1 MRLAPL
7 ISPLLPQRRKGAL
20 IQRILCDGRRG
31 LDRLLAGVPTPLGHF
46 HQVQAVSRYLIC
58 TPKSAV
64 VGKLRELAPNLKNGM
79 QAGFADALEA
89 VVRTGYK
96 AFINERNPL
105 TGQVA
110 LHAQAPEKRL
120 QQPEAQ
126 P

>member
-1 MRLAPL
+1 M
-7 ISPLLPQRRKGAL
+7 
-20 IQRILCDGRRG
+20 
-31 LDRLLAGVPTPLGHF
+31 PLGHF
-46 HQVQAVSRYLIC
+46 HQAQAVSRYLIR
-58 TPKSAV
+58 TPKSAA
-64 VGKLRELAPNLKNGM
+64 VGKLHELAPNLKNGM

-110 LHAQAPEKRL
+110 LHAQALEKRL